1 MDQLPKVTQP
11 ATYRIRI
18 AGRVNNGWSDFMSNL
33 KQSFDQENGA
43 TITTITGTVTDQA
56 ALHGLLERIRDLN
69 LTLISVNTDDP
80 STQDSDN
87 ESKEKI

>member
-1 MDQLPKVTQP
+1 MEQLPKSTKP

-18 AGRVNNGWSDFMSNL
+18 VGRVNDGWSDFMSNL
-33 KQSFDQENGA
+33 EQSFDQENGA

-69 LTLISVNTDDP
+69 LTLISVNTNDP
-80 STQDSDN
+80 SAQDSDN
-87 ESKEKI
+87 EPKEKT

>member
-18 AGRVNNGWSDFMSNL
+18 AGRVNDGWSDFLSNL
-33 KQSFDQENGA
+33 EQSFDQENGA

-56 ALHGLLERIRDLN
+56 ALHGLLEHIRDLN
-69 LTLISVNTDDP
+69 LTLISVNTDGL

-87 ESKEKI
+87 ESKEKT

>member
-1 MDQLPKVTQP
+1 MEQLPKSTKP

-18 AGRVNNGWSDFMSNL
+18 VGRVNDGWSDFMSNL
-33 KQSFDQENGA
+33 EQSFDQENGV

>member
-11 ATYRIRI
+11 AAYRIRI
-18 AGRVNNGWSDFMSNL
+18 AGRVNDGWSDFMSNL
-33 KQSFDQENGA
+33 KQSFDQENGV
-43 TITTITGTVTDQA
+43 TITTISGIVTDQA
-56 ALHGLLERIRDLN
+56 ALHGLLEHIRDLN